1 MLLDLSDSITTK
13 TVNIK
18 TVKHADGLHLEFKP
32 LSARAFLRFQTNMI
46 DSNNTIN
53 DQTVRIMEES
63 VKESCTDPKAWQE
76 FEEEVKPA
84 GFVYLQTVEQLF
96 QMISP
101 QHVN

>member
-32 LSARAFLRFQTNMI
+32 LSARAFLRFQKNMI

-76 FEEEVKPA
+76 FETEIKPA

>member
-1 MLLDLSDSITTK
+1 MLLDLSDSITNK

-32 LSARAFLRFQTNMI
+32 LSARAFLRFQKNMI
-46 DSNNTIN
+46 DSNNNIN

-63 VKESCTDPKAWQE
+63 VKESCTDHKAWQE
-76 FEEEVKPA
+76 FEDEVKPA

>member
-18 TVKHADGLHLEFKP
+18 TVKHAGGLHLEFKP
-32 LSARAFLRFQTNMI
+32 LSARAFLKFQKNMI
-46 DSNNTIN
+46 DNNGTMN
-53 DQTVRIMEES
+53 DKTVQIMEES
-63 VKESCTDPKAWQE
+63 VKESCTDPKSWQE
-76 FEEEVKPA
+76 FEDEVKPA

>member
-1 MLLDLSDSITTK
+1 MLLDLSDSITMK

-18 TVKHADGLHLEFKP
+18 TVKHADGIHLEFNP
-32 LSARAFLRFQTNMI
+32 LSARAFLKFQKNMI
-46 DSNNTIN
+46 DNNGTMN
-53 DQTVRIMEES
+53 DKTVQIMEES

-84 GFVYLQTVEQLF
+84 GFVYLQTVEQIY

-101 QHVN
+101 QTVK